1 MEPIAPAPK
10 HVNAVTE
17 LECQLDV
24 LLHGCD
30 GNTPIGQC
38 ADVLPKVLGDERRQS
53 ADGLVQ
59 QKYLG
64 VAHER
69 ATYSQHVAL
78 ATAQLPGGA
87 LENSFQIR
95 EQRQHALQRASR
107 ANIGADLE
115 ILLNGQ

>member
-1 MEPIAPAPK
+1 MEPIAPASK

-30 GNTPIGQC
+30 RNSSIGQC
-38 ADVLPKVLGDERRQS
+38 ANVLPEVLGNERRQS
-53 ADGLVQ
+53 AGGLVQ

-64 VAHER
+64 VAHQR

-78 ATAQLPGGA
+78 ATAQLRGSA
-87 LENSFQIR
+87 LENSLQIR
-95 EQRQHALQRASR
+95 EQRQHTLK
-107 ANIGADLE
+107 
-115 ILLNGQ
+115 